1 MTQCNTKTRLHFQSQ
16 LPVDIEFSADDIS
29 SDGGAIL
36 LRQAEDKLG
45 ICEAIAELVPDGRDP
60 GRVVHSRQEQVLQRV
75 LQIALGYADQND
87 ADWLRDDPILKTA
100 CGGAPNARALS
111 AQPTLSRL
119 ENAPTAAHVEAMQ
132 WKLIFSWIRGLD
144 RERREVTLDIDASAF
159 EGHGTQQE
167 LSFCGFHRCY
177 MLHPLFVFDDETGQ
191 LITVI
196 LRPGNAHDARDAVE
210 WIERIVVLLKT
221 LHRDDCSIVVRADS
235 GFGNPGIY
243 ERLEELDRTFGD
255 IGYLIGMARNSV
267 LQSHLEPALEQ
278 ARRRR
283 LATGRPARV
292 FVDFDY
298 QAGSWHKPRHIVGKA
313 EVTLLGDNPRFV
325 VTNLGEF
332 PARLLY
338 EVGYCGRGRCEQY
351 IGEFKGALQGDR
363 ISCHTFEANGFRLI
377 LHALAYRLLFEIRR
391 TIGEEAGE
399 SGTGKQLAQLARA
412 SFATLR
418 LRLLKVAFVVRQSVR
433 RIFLQGARSFPK
445 ADAFHHVAAAMG

>member
-1 MTQCNTKTRLHFQSQ
+1 MTQCNTKTRLDFQSQ

-36 LRQAEDKLG
+36 LRQAEDRLG
-45 ICEAIAELVPDGRDP
+45 ICETIADLVPDGRDP
-60 GRVVHSRQEQVLQRV
+60 ARVVHSRQEQVLQRV
-75 LQIALGYADQND
+75 VQIALGYADQND

-100 CGGAPNARALS
+100 CGSAPDGGALS

-144 RERREVTLDIDASAF
+144 DQRREVTLDIDASAF
-159 EGHGTQQE
+159 EGHGAQQE
-167 LSFCGFHRCY
+167 LSFCGFHRCH

-196 LRPGNAHDARDAVE
+196 LRPGDAHDAKDAVE
-210 WIERIVVLLKT
+210 WVKRIIVLLKT
-221 LHRDDCSIVVRADS
+221 LHRADCSVVVRADA
-235 GFGNPGIY
+235 GFGSPGIY
-243 ERLEELDRTFGD
+243 RCIEQLDQTYGQV
-255 IGYLIGMARNSV
+255 GYLIGMARNSV
-267 LQSHLEPALEQ
+267 LQAKLEPALAQ

-283 LATGRPARV
+283 LAIGQPARV
-292 FVDFDY
+292 FADFDY

-313 EVTLLGDNPRFV
+313 EVTLQGDNPRFV
-325 VTNLGEF
+325 VTNLDEF

-351 IGEFKGALQGDR
+351 IGEFKGALEGDR
-363 ISCHTFEANGFRLI
+363 ISCHGFEANGFRLI

-391 TIGEEAGE
+391 TIRQEADQ
-399 SGTGKQLAQLARA
+399 TGANKQLARLARA

-433 RIFLQGARSFPK
+433 RIYLQGARSFPM
-445 ADAFHHVAAAMG
+445 AETFHHVAAAMS